1 MANNRNRNMTM
12 KQRRLRRQKWL
23 ASLAL
28 AAVLIAACT
37 LVTYKL
43 TTHYF
48 AQAYTE
54 QEGTAGETPAVSEPS
69 GQPETSAP
77 AQEDGARQSTPETGQ
92 PQGGYPAL
100 LSQSGKY
107 TSYSGTNQIRVDN
120 QAFDLCGYDQAT
132 AAAYAKLVSTAADR
146 LAGQTRVY
154 SLPIPTAYGITLPD
168 DIRQQLPAYID
179 QSKSI
184 QSIFSNMSSN
194 VVQANCYDNLMRH
207 RDEYLYFR
215 TDHHWNG
222 LGAYYAYEAFCQAKG
237 IAPYTLDQRE
247 KVTFD
252 GFLGTLYRG
261 NGKDPL
267 LLPAD
272 TVCAYK
278 PHSTSATMVYY
289 DQDGTA
295 TKWPIISDVS
305 QWAASSKYS
314 TFAGGDH
321 PLTVFQNPEVTDGSV
336 CIVVKDSFG
345 NALLPYLVDH
355 YSTIHEIDFRY
366 WKGDLVAYAQEQGAT
381 DLIFAN
387 NVMTISTG
395 LLVGSLSNIISA
407 G

>member
-1 MANNRNRNMTM
+1 MGNYSKRNLTM
-12 KQRRLRRQKWL
+12 KQRKLRRHRWI
-23 ASLAL
+23 ASLLL
-28 AAVLIAACT
+28 AIVLISACT
-37 LVTYKL
+37 VAAYKL
-43 TTHYF
+43 TAHHF
-48 AQAYTE
+48 AQAFGEPEETQGE
-54 QEGTAGETPAVSEPS
+54 ALAGEPSASPPVQEEP
-69 GQPETSAP
+69 T
-77 AQEDGARQSTPETGQ
+77 AQSVPETGSQ
-92 PQGGYPAL
+92 QGSYPAL
-100 LSQSGKY
+100 ASQSGTY
-107 TSYSGTNQIRVDN
+107 TAYQGTNQIRVDN
-120 QAFDLCGYDQAT
+120 QAFDLCGFDQGT

-146 LAGQTRVY
+146 LAGQTKVY

-168 DIRQQLPAYID
+168 DIRQQLPVYVD
-179 QSKSI
+179 QQKSI
-184 QSIFSNMSSN
+184 QTIFSNMSGN

-237 IAPYTLDQRE
+237 VTPYSLDQRE

-261 NGKDPL
+261 NGQDPQ

-272 TVCAYK
+272 TVYAYK
-278 PHSTSATMVYY
+278 PHSQSATMVYY
-289 DQDGTA
+289 DKDGTS

-321 PLTVFQNPEVTDGSV
+321 PLTVFQNPEATDGSV

-355 YSTIHEIDFRY
+355 YSTIYEIDFRY
-366 WKGDLVAYAQEQGAT
+366 WKGDLVAYAKEQGAD

-395 LLVGSLSNIISA
+395 LLVGSLSNIISTT
-407 G
+407 